1 MQADLD
7 ENKMPK
13 NRPQR
18 RKENQRRRTHNNR
31 NILDAPGRVGVKPCR
46 RGTSPS
52 RVGPL
57 GRDRMNARGTST
69 AMDGERPGAI
79 ALPRAKRMDR
89 RPGPDRQQTK
99 RWRRWPHHCANRR
112 ETKMMPSPLGL
123 WNRFHLI
130 GIRGGLKDR
139 LGSSRRPAALFLPA
153 DFGRGECVL
162 YFRKL
167 PLFFGQQ
174 EYTREPPNMINP

>member
-31 NILDAPGRVGVKPCR
+31 NLLDAPGRVGVKPHR
-46 RGTSPS
+46 RGASPS

-57 GRDRMNARGTST
+57 GRDRGNELSAST

-79 ALPRAKRMDR
+79 DLLRA
-89 RPGPDRQQTK
+89 
-99 RWRRWPHHCANRR
+99 
-112 ETKMMPSPLGL
+112 
-123 WNRFHLI
+123 
-130 GIRGGLKDR
+130 
-139 LGSSRRPAALFLPA
+139 
-153 DFGRGECVL
+153 
-162 YFRKL
+162 
-167 PLFFGQQ
+167 
-174 EYTREPPNMINP
+174 